1 MSRSVR
7 MAILPLRI
15 VSVANLREHHH
26 ARAKRTRAHRGAAS
40 AIGLLPALPVV
51 VTLSRIAPRPLDDDN
66 LRTAFK
72 ALRDGI
78 AARYGIPDND
88 KRIRWEYDQ
97 ERGKPKEYGAR
108 VTICEVGTPD
118 LFEAAKGKR

>member
-1 MSRSVR
+1 MSRAVR

-15 VSVANLREHHH
+15 VSVSNLRECWR
-26 ARAKRTRAHRGAAS
+26 ARARRTKAHRAAAA
-40 AIGLLPALPVV
+40 AIGPLPALPVV
-51 VTLSRIAPRPLDDDN
+51 VSLSRIAPRQLDDDN

-118 LFEAAKGKR
+118 MFEASKGKR